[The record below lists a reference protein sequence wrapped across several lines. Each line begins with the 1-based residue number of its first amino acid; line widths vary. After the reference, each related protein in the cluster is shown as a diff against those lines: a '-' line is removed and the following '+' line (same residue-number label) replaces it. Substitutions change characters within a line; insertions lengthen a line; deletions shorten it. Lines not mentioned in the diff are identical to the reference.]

1 MIDLRDLPP
10 VDACEPCRG
19 TGHDWHPDPATGEPV
34 SDGPCPNCEGTGRD
48 PELAVEVPDKVGQTF
63 LKYEDRCPRSAYLY
77 LKFRGGPGAHALAR
91 GEAFH
96 DFAAR
101 ATATLIA
108 NDEPSIPQDVARS
121 ILDEVL
127 TDRIDL
133 VIPAAERDALR
144 AMAWNWSAATSIDP
158 SQIVLVEQLM
168 TWEVGG
174 FTIRGRIDLAL
185 DEDGVLSIPDYKTSF
200 NVPPQDDFEGDFQTQ
215 LYGAL
220 IAFGETA
227 DGERIG
233 AGFQRFRFANVFPR
247 YLREDD
253 GTLATRS
260 FERTRED
267 LVNLRSDVETQLAR
281 LRRAIESGKWPAIP
295 GTHCSECPAAH
306 ECPLPIAFR
315 PESEVPESIEEAQ
328 RLAEWRFTEKRRM
341 ERVGKRLKAFAER
354 EGVVIPIGSKRYLGF
369 NVLMGERMK
378 RKVLDESG
386 AKLDGKVALRLG
398 IEGAV
403 EYGHPFDWDDY
414 FEPYTTTKFEEIKRT
429 EGAEAIGEG
438 DDAGASK

>member
-1 MIDLRDLPP
+1 MTAPIDLRDLPA
-10 VDACEPCRG
+10 VDACR
-19 TGHDWHPDPATGEPV
+19 T
-34 SDGPCPNCEGTGRD
+34 CEGTGIAGGPAEDGQAPQEPPRCPNCGGTGRD
-48 PELAVEVPDKVGQTF
+48 RALGVEIPDTVGQTF
-63 LKYEDRCPRSAYLY
+63 LKYEDRCPRSAWLY
-77 LKFRGGPGAHALAR
+77 LKFRGGPLAHALAR
-91 GEAFH
+91 GTAFH

-101 ATATLIA
+101 ATASMIE
-108 NDEPSIPQDVARS
+108 NDEPTIPHDVAKA

-144 AMAWNWSAATSIDP
+144 AMVWNWSQATSIDP
-158 SQIVLVEQLM
+158 ATIILVEQLM
-168 TWEVGG
+168 TWDVGG

-185 DEDGVLSIPDYKTSF
+185 DENGVLVIPDYKTSF
-200 NVPPQDDFEGDFQTQ
+200 NVPSQDDFEGDFQTQ

-220 IAFGETA
+220 VAFGQTA

-233 AGFQRFRFANVFPR
+233 AGFNQFRFENVFPR

-267 LVNLRSDVETQLAR
+267 LIHLRSDVETQLAR

-354 EGVVIPIGSKRYLGF
+354 EGVVIPIGAKRYLGF

-403 EYGHPFDWDDY
+403 EYGHPFEWDDY

-429 EGAEAIGEG
+429 EGGENE
-438 DDAGASK
+438 

>member
-77 LKFRGGPGAHALAR
+77 LKFRGGPGGHALAR

-144 AMAWNWSAATSIDP
+144 AMAWNWAEATSIDP
-158 SQIVLVEQLM
+158 ARIILVEQLM

-185 DEDGVLSIPDYKTSF
+185 DEGGLCVIPDYKTSF
-200 NVPPQDDFEGDFQTQ
+200 YVPPQDDFEGDFQTQ
-215 LYGAL
+215 LYGAMV
-220 IAFGETA
+220 AFGETA

-233 AGFQRFRFANVFPR
+233 ASFNQFRFENVFPR

-260 FERTRED
+260 FERSRED

-295 GTHCSECPAAH
+295 GAHCSECPAAH

-315 PESEVPESIEEAQ
+315 PESEVPETIEEAQ
-328 RLAEWRFTEKRRM
+328 QLAEWRFTEKRRM
-341 ERVGKRLKAFAER
+341 ERVGRRLKAFAER
-354 EGVVIPIGSKRYLGF
+354 EGVVIPIGEQRYLGF
-369 NVLMGERMK
+369 NVVMGERMK
-378 RKVLDESG
+378 RKVLDPSG

-398 IEGAV
+398 VEGAV

-414 FEPYTTTKFEEIKRT
+414 FEPFTTTKFEEIKRT
-429 EGAEAIGEG
+429 KGG
-438 DDAGASK
+438 

>member
-1 MIDLRDLPP
+1 MTAPIDLRDLPA
-10 VDACEPCRG
+10 VDACR
-19 TGHDWHPDPATGEPV
+19 T
-34 SDGPCPNCEGTGRD
+34 CEGTGIAGGPAEDGQAPQEPPRCPNCGGTGRD
-48 PELAVEVPDKVGQTF
+48 RALGVEIPDTVGQTF
-63 LKYEDRCPRSAYLY
+63 LKYEDRCPRSAWLY
-77 LKFRGGPGAHALAR
+77 LKFRGGPPTHALAR
-91 GEAFH
+91 GTAFH

-101 ATATLIA
+101 ATASMIE
-108 NDEPSIPQDVARS
+108 NDEPTIPHDVAKA

-144 AMAWNWSAATSIDP
+144 AMVWNWSQATSIDP
-158 SQIVLVEQLM
+158 ATIILVEQLM

-281 LRRAIESGKWPAIP
+281 LRRAIESGRWPAIP
-295 GTHCSECPAAH
+295 GTHCGECPAGH

-315 PESEVPESIEEAQ
+315 PDSEVPESIEEAQ
-328 RLAEWRFTEKRRM
+328 RLAEWRYTTQQQMK
-341 ERVGKRLKAFAER
+341 RVGRRLKAFAER
-354 EGVVIPIGSKRYLGF
+354 EGVVIPIGAKRYLGF
-369 NVLMGERMK
+369 NVLTGERMK

-398 IEGAV
+398 VEGAV
-403 EYGHPFDWDDY
+403 EYGHPFDWNDY

-429 EGAEAIGEG
+429 EGGENE
-438 DDAGASK
+438 